1 MKTLLDQLSNYADY
15 HRSERNITT
24 HLIGVPMIVL
34 ALMVLLSRPAWVV
47 NELALSPAVFI
58 VVVLLLYYMRLHI
71 AMGLIMAALLVSGLF
86 LSAWVATLDDAIW
99 LAAGVGGFL
108 LGWVIQFVGHYFEG
122 RKPAFFDDVMGL
134 AIGPLFVVAEAL
146 FKLGLFS
153 ELAQEI
159 ENRSGPVRP

>member
-24 HLIGVPMIVL
+24 HLVGVPMIVL
-34 ALMVLLSRPAWVV
+34 ALMVLLSRPTWVV

-58 VVVLLLYYMRLHI
+58 VVVLLLYYLRLHI
-71 AMGLIMAALLVSGLF
+71 AMGLIMSALLVSGLF

>member
-47 NELALSPAVFI
+47 NELALSPAVLI
-58 VVVLLLYYMRLHI
+58 VAVLLLYYLRLHI
-71 AMGLIMAALLVSGLF
+71 AMGLIMSALLVSGLF

-99 LAAGVGGFL
+99 LATGVGGFL

>member
-34 ALMVLLSRPAWVV
+34 ALMVLLSRPTWVV
-47 NELALSPAVFI
+47 GELALSPAVFI
-58 VVVLLLYYMRLHI
+58 VVVLLLYYLRLHI
-71 AMGLIMAALLVSGLF
+71 AMGLIMSALLVSGLF
-86 LSAWVATLDDAIW
+86 LSAWVATLDEAIW
-99 LAAGVGGFL
+99 LASGVGGFL

-134 AIGPLFVVAEAL
+134 AIGPLFVVAEVL

-153 ELAQEI
+153 ELAQEV

>member
-47 NELALSPAVFI
+47 SDLALSPAVFI
-58 VVVLLLYYMRLHI
+58 VVVLLLYYLRLHI

-99 LAAGVGGFL
+99 LATGVGGFL

-134 AIGPLFVVAEAL
+134 AIGPLFVVAEVL

-153 ELAQEI
+153 ELAQEV